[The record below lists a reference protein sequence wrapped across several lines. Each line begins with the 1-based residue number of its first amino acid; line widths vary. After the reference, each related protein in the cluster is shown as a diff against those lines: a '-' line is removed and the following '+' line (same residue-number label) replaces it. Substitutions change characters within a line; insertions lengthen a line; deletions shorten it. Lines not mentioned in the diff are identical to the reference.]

1 MSKKKTGA
9 QLRKEIES
17 YLYWPGG
24 EGGGGARRGS
34 PTRSAV
40 VRPHARTSP
49 RCTKCS
55 QFHTTADHERHA
67 GSDAPVRAPNRAG
80 SATKAKAKPAKPRI
94 SKPVS
99 KPTRSTRPN
108 VPKAPKV
115 AATEQ
120 DRIDIVREVVRKAP
134 RADRFSDGVYVSS
147 VWSKVKSRLHIPSL
161 DQFKNWLV
169 SKNAEQAITLSRID
183 LVDMA
188 DPKKTEESAIHSYG
202 ALFDLIR
209 DDDRYA
215 SSEMEFGRRF
225 ADD

>member
-1 MSKKKTGA
+1 MPKKKTGA

-55 QFHTTADHERHA
+55 QFHTAAEHERHA
-67 GSDAPVRAPNRAG
+67 HAKPAP
-80 SATKAKAKPAKPRI
+80 KAKSKSAKPRI

-99 KPTRSTRPN
+99 RPTRSTRPS
-108 VPKAPKV
+108 VPRAPKV

-120 DRIDIVREVVRKAP
+120 DRVDIVREVVREAP
-134 RADRFSDGVYVSS
+134 RADRFGDGVYVIS
-147 VWSKVKSRLHIPSL
+147 VWNKVKSRLHIPSL

-169 SKNAEQAITLSRID
+169 SKNAEQAITLQRID

-202 ALFDLIR
+202 ALFDQIR
-209 DDDRYA
+209 DDDRHA
-215 SSEMEFGRRF
+215 SSEREFGRQF